1 MDALLSLQKLS
12 LVNRVC
18 AELKNH
24 IGIDDKTLAEFIIDL
39 VRRAAKLG
47 TARAS
52 AAPPPSFREH
62 RFPHPPFCFPSNAGA
77 KTPIAPGVHARSRGQ
92 RRRVPS

>member
-1 MDALLSLQKLS
+1 MEALLALQQLS

-39 VRRAAKLG
+39 VRRA
-47 TARAS
+47 TRAP
-52 AAPPPSFREH
+52 AQ
-62 RFPHPPFCFPSNAGA
+62 
-77 KTPIAPGVHARSRGQ
+77 PGPAQVLR
-92 RRRVPS
+92 